1 MSSTIGRLL
10 AAAAVCTGSWAA
22 PALDARADTQRSYVL
37 RGYTTPYP
45 YSRCRLEPV
54 VVAGVSYYRDT
65 CTGQLQRAG
74 SQSSPSGGGKGL

>member
-1 MSSTIGRLL
+1 MSATIGRLL
-10 AAAAVCTGSWAA
+10 AAATVCTGFWTAMTHAA
-22 PALDARADTQRSYVL
+22 EADTQRSYVL
-37 RGYTTPYP
+37 RGYAAPYP
-45 YSRCRLEPV
+45 YSRCRLEAV